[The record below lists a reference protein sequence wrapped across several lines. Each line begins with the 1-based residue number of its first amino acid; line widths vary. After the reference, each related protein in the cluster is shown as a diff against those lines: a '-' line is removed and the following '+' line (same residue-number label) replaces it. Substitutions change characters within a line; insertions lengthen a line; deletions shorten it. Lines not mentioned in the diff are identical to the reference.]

1 MIEKNLFSGSFMD
14 MLDSQDAL
22 IVLADNLPWSKLE
35 DQLQK
40 YYTGIGRPPKPI
52 RLMSGLLLLKQME
65 NLSDEDAVL
74 QWKRNPYYQYFCG
87 FNEYTPSVP
96 CHSTELVKFRDRI
109 GKEGME
115 AIFKM
120 SVELHGEAAEE
131 PQVVV
136 DSTVQES
143 NMTFPTD
150 GKLAIKIIIHLL
162 RIAKKEKIKL
172 RRSFV
177 KEIKALRILLRFFRH
192 PKKIKKALGAMK
204 RLRTIA
210 KIILRDIDR
219 KFGDDLVLHSRYAE
233 SFYLYIR
240 ILLQEKNTPNKIY
253 SLHEIDAYAINK
265 GKDHKGYEFGT
276 KASIVMTMN
285 SGIIIGVAA
294 HQTNIHDSKT
304 LDEVIANAHKN
315 RESPIEEAVCDRGYR
330 GVKEVSNVHYA
341 YLMIQIIALTL
352 LVIKK
357 ELVSF
362 EFLKL
367 LSQLPLMYSTQIS
380 IPGTVLKRDTK
391 EQLEAKRIKFRRRAA
406 IEPVIGHLKSDHR
419 MARNYLKGFKGDEI
433 NLLLAASAF
442 NLKKWMRIYFYA
454 LFLEDVSLWI
464 IAQRQMDLLK
474 QQLNLLLGMKMEI
487 QQDIMIGR
495 L

>member
-1 MIEKNLFSGSFMD
+1 MAEKNLFGGSFMD
-14 MLDSQDAL
+14 MLDSRDSL

-35 DQLQK
+35 NQLQK

-52 RLMSGLLLLKQME
+52 RLMVGLLLLKQLE
-65 NLSDEDAVL
+65 NLSDENVVL

-87 FNEYTPSVP
+87 FNEYTPTMP
-96 CHSTELVKFRDRI
+96 CHPTELVKFRDRI
-109 GKEGME
+109 TKEGME

-131 PQVVV
+131 PQVII

-172 RRSFV
+172 RRSFI

-204 RLRTIA
+204 RLRAIA

-219 KFGDDLVLHSRYAE
+219 KFGDDAVLHSRYSQ
-233 SFYLYIR
+233 SFYLYMR

-276 KASIVMTMN
+276 KASIVTTKQ

-294 HQTNIHDSKT
+294 HQKNIHDSKT
-304 LDEVIANAHKN
+304 LDEVIVNAHKN
-315 RESPIEEAVCDRGYR
+315 RETSIEEAICDRGYV
-330 GVKEVSNVHYA
+330 GVKEVTNFKTTHFVV
-341 YLMIQIIALTL
+341 LMIFFIIATL
-352 LVIKK
+352 KK
-357 ELVSF
+357 ELLHYAFVKYVS
-362 EFLKL
+362 E
-367 LSQLPLMYSTQIS
+367 LPLMYATEIS
-380 IPGTVLKRDTK
+380 IPGTVLKRDTREEK
-391 EQLEAKRIKFRRRAA
+391 EIKREKFRRRAA

-433 NLLLAASAF
+433 NLLLAATAF
-442 NLKKWMRIYFYA
+442 NLKKWMRIYFYVLFLGDVVLLAAIRQRINA
-454 LFLEDVSLWI
+454 LFLDRGVLAGI
-464 IAQRQMDLLK
+464 KMDLK
-474 QQLNLLLGMKMEI
+474 
-487 QQDIMIGR
+487 
-495 L
+495 